1 MAFRQ
6 FLRVLYPGTYV
17 NPRLRSMNQLSRDA
31 KLLMAA
37 LTVFAA
43 SFYGVYGL
51 LRVLYILRLGHG
63 PEYVG
68 LFSGAGALTFMAM
81 GLPSGVLGN
90 RLGVRKVMLAGGI
103 ITVAGIVLLP
113 LVEFIPVGAQN
124 LWPIATQ
131 ILLTVG
137 WSMFNVNFVPA
148 LMAATT
154 LRNRSSAYALS
165 SALRGFGTFAG
176 LICGGMLPGLFAI
189 VLGQTLDAPGP
200 YRFGV
205 WVGAALSLVAL
216 LPLSQIAQVKRVVSK
231 ERAEASG
238 PFPVLMIAL
247 LIAHVFLTRVG
258 WASCRA
264 FCSAYLD
271 TDLRLSPSSIGLIT
285 GAGQFVAM
293 LAPLLAPRLAA
304 RRSNGWMLMVTS
316 LGTAVSLVPLAL
328 IPHWAPAGLGSL
340 GIVAMSAIWIPT
352 LQIFQMELVDDR
364 WRSLA
369 YGALTMGM
377 GLSFGSVS
385 IAGGYVIAAVGYRSV
400 FLIGGVLSAAGAVLM
415 WGIRRSSII
424 RSTL

>member
-1 MAFRQ
+1 MNVR
-6 FLRVLYPGTYV
+6 
-17 NPRLRSMNQLSRDA
+17 PRFMSQLSRDA
-31 KLLMAA
+31 KLLIAA

-43 SFYGVYGL
+43 SFYGVFGL

-68 LFSGAGALTFMAM
+68 LFSGAGALTFMVM
-81 GLPSGVLGN
+81 GLPSGALGS
-90 RLGVRKVMLAGGI
+90 RFGVRNVMLIGGAI
-103 ITVAGIVLLP
+103 SVAGIALLP
-113 LVEFIPVGAQN
+113 LVEFIPAGAQSV
-124 LWPIATQ
+124 WPIATQ
-131 ILLTVG
+131 IFLTIG

-154 LRNRSSAYALS
+154 LRNRSNIYALS

-176 LICGGMLPGLFAI
+176 TVSGGVLPGLFGS
-189 VLGQTLDAPGP
+189 VLDQTLDAPGP

-205 WVGAALSLVAL
+205 WAGAALGLVAL
-216 LPLSQIAQVKRVVSK
+216 LPLSRVAQVKRVVSK
-231 ERAEASG
+231 ERTEAKG
-238 PFPVLMIAL
+238 PFPVLTIAL
-247 LIAHVFLTRVG
+247 LIAHVFLIRVG

-271 TDLRLSPSSIGLIT
+271 MELRLSPSSIGLIT

-304 RRSNGWMLMVTS
+304 RRGNGWMLMATS
-316 LGTAVSLVPLAL
+316 LGTGISLVPLAL
-328 IPHWAPAGLGSL
+328 IPHWASAGLGSL
-340 GIVAMSAIWIPT
+340 GVVAMSAIWIPT
-352 LQIFQMELVDDR
+352 LQVFQMELVDDR

-377 GLSFGSVS
+377 GLSFGSIS

-400 FLIGGVLSAAGAVLM
+400 FLFGAVLSTAGAVLM
-415 WGIRRSSII
+415 WAIRRRPIMK
-424 RSTL
+424 STH